1 MSSDILR
8 FLDSSNIDGFLFVG
22 DSICNSDMYYL
33 SHFLAGD
40 RFAILFQEKTTILVS
55 SMEKGRAKKESCA
68 DEVLSTQDYHIME
81 KLKSCTKPE
90 MAYPEV
96 LKDFL
101 RDHGI
106 LRLGVAYSFPAGIFQ
121 PLSRHF
127 DIQILESP
135 ARRARAK
142 KSPQEIVNITS
153 AQKACERAMRRAVEL
168 IASSEP
174 RGDILCCLGQPLTS
188 EQVRSAIDI
197 SLLEDGCEAADTIV
211 AGGIQAA
218 DPHMRGAGP
227 LPANSPIVIDIF
239 PRSKSHRYYADMTR
253 TVLRGEAPQE
263 VKELYHA
270 VLAAQEAGIGAIRSD
285 VTGEEV
291 HSAVS
296 DVFLEMGYP
305 ERDGCGFTHSTGHGV
320 GLDVHE
326 MPSLG
331 EGGEILKSSHVV
343 TVEPGLYYPDIGGVR
358 LEDLVVV
365 RDKGCQDLT
374 HFEKDLVL

>member
-1 MSSDILR
+1 MSSDILG
-8 FLDSSNIDGFLFVG
+8 FLNSSNIDGFLFVG

-40 RFAILFQEKTTILVS
+40 RFAILLQEKIIILVS
-55 SMEKGRAKKESCA
+55 SMEKGRAEKESCA
-68 DEVLSTQDYHIME
+68 DEVHSTKDYHIME
-81 KLKSCTKPE
+81 RLKSSGKPE
-90 MAYPEV
+90 LAYPEV

-101 RDHGI
+101 LDHNI
-106 LRLGVAYSFPAGIFQ
+106 VRLGVAYSFPAGIFQ

-127 DIQILESP
+127 DLKILESP

-142 KSPQEIVNITS
+142 KSPQEIDSINS
-153 AQKACERAMRRAVEL
+153 AQRACERAMQRAAEL
-168 IASSEP
+168 IASSKP
-174 RGDILCCLGQPLTS
+174 QADVLCHQGHPLTS
-188 EQVRSAIDI
+188 EQVRQAIEI

-218 DPHMRGAGP
+218 DPHARGTGP

-239 PRSKSHRYYADMTR
+239 PRSRTHRYYADMTR
-253 TVLRGEAPQE
+253 TFVRGEAPLE
-263 VKELYHA
+263 VKELYDA
-270 VLAAQEAGIGAIRSD
+270 VLAAQKVGIEAIRAGVS
-285 VTGEEV
+285 GEEV
-291 HSAVS
+291 HSAVCS
-296 DVFLEMGYP
+296 AFLEMGYP

-331 EGGEILKSSHVV
+331 EGGEKLETSQVV

-365 RDKGCQDLT
+365 RDGGCQNLT
-374 HFEKDLVL
+374 RFEKSLVL

>member
-1 MSSDILR
+1 MSSDILN
-8 FLDSSNIDGFLFVG
+8 FLDSSNVDGFLFVG

-40 RFAILFQEKTTILVS
+40 RFAILFQEKTAILVS

-81 KLKSCTKPE
+81 KRKSCTKPE
-90 MAYPEV
+90 EAYPEV

-106 LRLGVAYSFPAGIFQ
+106 SHLGVAYSFPTGIFQ

-127 DIQILESP
+127 DVQILESP
-135 ARRARAK
+135 VRMARAK
-142 KSPQEIVNITS
+142 KSPQEIECITS
-153 AQKACERAMRRAVEL
+153 AQRACERAMRRAVDL

-174 RGDILCCLGQPLTS
+174 RGDILCRQGQPITS

-211 AGGIQAA
+211 AGGFQAA
-218 DPHMRGAGP
+218 DPHTRGTGP

-239 PRSKSHRYYADMTR
+239 PRSKTHRYYADMTR
-253 TVLRGEAPQE
+253 TVLRGEAPLE
-263 VKELYHA
+263 VKELYDS
-270 VLAAQEAGIGAIRSD
+270 VLAAQEAGIGAIRNGIS
-285 VTGEEV
+285 GEEV
-291 HSAVS
+291 HSIVS

-305 ERDGCGFTHSTGHGV
+305 ERDGCGFNHSTGHGV

-326 MPSLG
+326 LPSLG
-331 EGGEILKSSHVV
+331 EGGDILETSQVV

-358 LEDLVVV
+358 LEDLLVV
-365 RDKGCQDLT
+365 RDRGCQNLTCFERDLI
-374 HFEKDLVL
+374 L